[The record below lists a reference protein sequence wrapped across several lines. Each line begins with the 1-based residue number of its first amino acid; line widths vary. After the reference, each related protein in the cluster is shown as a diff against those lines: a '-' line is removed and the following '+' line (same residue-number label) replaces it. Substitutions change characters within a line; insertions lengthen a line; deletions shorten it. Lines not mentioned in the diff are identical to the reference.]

1 MLELLT
7 DGFIDQWWQHVELWD
22 VTVYSSSVLGAARH
36 TSSCVIT
43 ESALAG
49 VYVCLSECVRISG
62 VLLFTVYLY
71 HPICAMFGLHPS
83 VVKRD

>member
-1 MLELLT
+1 MDLLT
-7 DGFIDQWWQHVELWD
+7 SDGSMLNSGM
-22 VTVYSSSVLGAARH
+22 SSSVLGAADH

-49 VYVCLSECVRISG
+49 VYVCLSECVCTPG

-71 HPICAMFGLHPS
+71 HPIYAMFGLRPG

>member
-1 MLELLT
+1 MLDLLT
-7 DGFIDQWWQHVELWD
+7 SDGSMLNSGMS
-22 VTVYSSSVLGAARH
+22 VYSSSVSGTAHH

-49 VYVCLSECVRISG
+49 VYVCLSEGVCTSG

-71 HPICAMFGLHPS
+71 HPICAMFGLRPS